1 MSALKIIKFILFS
14 NTFYGICAVA
24 LSIETAY
31 QQSIPLANLEFY
43 IFIFLAT
50 VIYYTYAYM
59 QESGEIS
66 VGINERQYWYNKYQ
80 KIFPYSQTILLFTA
94 TILIYNMI
102 GSLKENISTFSIIHW
117 FVLLSMATIAIL
129 YYGLKIP
136 GKKLLNL
143 RSVGFIKPFLIAFI
157 WASTVSL
164 GPILY
169 YDFLFGTNLLLSTTT
184 LFLFTKNGLFIL
196 VLCILFDIKD
206 YATDYNLQLKT
217 IVVRFGL
224 RKTLFNVIF
233 PLALLSWLFFV
244 VLAIIGQFAF
254 IRILMNTIPFI
265 MLIIVCYS
273 MYQRKSIL
281 YYLAIIDGLML
292 VKAICGITGMIFI
305 K

>member
-1 MSALKIIKFILFS
+1 MIALKFIKFILFS

-31 QQSIPLANLEFY
+31 QQSIPLANIEFY
-43 IFIFLAT
+43 IFILLAT

-59 QESGEIS
+59 QESGEVRIET
-66 VGINERQYWYNKYQ
+66 NKRKYWYTKYQ
-80 KIFPYSQTILLFTA
+80 KIFPYTQTILLFV
-94 TILIYNMI
+94 TIILVYNI
-102 GSLKENISTFSIIHW
+102 VRSHKENIHTFSIIHW
-117 FVLLSMATIAIL
+117 FVLFSMATIAIL

-143 RSVGFIKPFLIAFI
+143 RSIGLIKPFLIAFI

-164 GPILY
+164 VPILY
-169 YDFLFGTNLLLSTTT
+169 YDFLFGTNLLFSTTT

-217 IVVRFGL
+217 VVVKFGL
-224 RKTLFNVIF
+224 RKTLFNVIL
-233 PLALLSWLFFV
+233 PLALMSWLFFV
-244 VLAIIGQFAF
+244 LLAIIGQFTF
-254 IRILMNTIPFI
+254 IRILMNTIPYI

-292 VKAICGITGMIFI
+292 VKAICGITGMILI